1 MTLNDFANLSV
12 VLTGYPLSTILP
24 QLDTQHQ
31 AEEFLEFLQTPGNV
45 PAGEMDN
52 LAAAWQKATASGDP
66 VQGVKTYIMAD
77 VTLARLAQNIIM
89 LWYLGVW
96 YDLATPLTTGSF
108 AIQVISGKAYKNGLA
123 WGTMGAHPMGYSEE
137 NFGYWNT
144 VPPFLNPQPSN

>member
-31 AEEFLEFLQTPGNV
+31 AEEFLVFLQTPGNV
-45 PAGEMDN
+45 PTGQIDS
-52 LAAAWQKATASGDP
+52 LATAWQKVVAGGDP
-66 VQGVKTYIMAD
+66 VQGVKTIIMTD
-77 VTLARLAQNIIM
+77 PTLARLAQNIIM

-96 YDLATPLTTGSF
+96 YDLGSPLTAKSF
-108 AIQVISGKAYKNGLA
+108 AIQVVSGKAYKNGLA
-123 WGTMGAHPMGYSEE
+123 WGTIGAHPMGYSEE

-144 VPPFLNPQPSN
+144 APQSLNPQPSN